1 MERKRCLLHYFMALS
16 KLFFFWQSFWLNF
29 SAAKEVDVYVCVCV
43 CVCACI
49 FFTNNFQLTPLWY
62 FFGIFVVL
70 LSLFVFFISVL
81 YVERIKTLC

>member
-29 SAAKEVDVYVCVCV
+29 SAAKEVDAYVCVCV
-43 CVCACI
+43 LAYFSQTI
-49 FFTNNFQLTPLWY
+49 FNLLLY
-62 FFGIFVVL
+62 GIFSVFL
-70 LSLFVFFISVL
+70 LYFYLSLFFFISVL